1 MKQIEGNPCR
11 ILQSLRTGE
20 IQTQK
25 PFVIYMSWFR
35 STVKLGYNE

>member
-25 PFVIYMSWFR
+25 SFMTYISWFK
-35 STVKLGYNE
+35 SSH